1 MPKMKTH
8 KGAAKRFRITRTGKV
23 LRMKAASGHNKQKKT
38 KSTLREQKRMHEV
51 MRHGER
57 RRVRRLLPYGS
68 P

>member
-23 LRMKAASGHNKQKKT
+23 LRMKGYRGHNKQKKH
-38 KSTLREQKRMHEV
+38 KRTLREQDRMHAV
-51 MRHGER
+51 KNTGNQK
-57 RRVRRLLPYGS
+57 RVKKLLPYGS

>member
-23 LRMKAASGHNKQKKT
+23 LRMKAASRHNKQKKN
-38 KSTLREQKRMHEV
+38 KRTLREQQRMHEV
-51 MRHGER
+51 MRPGER

>member
-23 LRMKAASGHNKQKKT
+23 MRMKGYRGHNKQKKH
-38 KSTLREQKRMHEV
+38 KRTLRAQNRMHAVKRLGDQKRV
-51 MRHGER
+51 K
-57 RRVRRLLPYGS
+57 RLLPYGS